1 MNDNTQEKNLIER
14 NESNVFGKI
23 KNFFRKLFRKK
34 QENIEDKKVK
44 ISEEEIEK
52 SDIFKDYIRKID
64 NEETE
69 LFDLQRRYRKGEI
82 ADKDLTQEQI
92 DSLCLLYDKQ
102 IVELK
107 RSIEVKEQQLSKYRK
122 KNTRSIKE
130 NNA

>member
-1 MNDNTQEKNLIER
+1 MKDNTQEKNLIER

-34 QENIEDKKVK
+34 QESIEDKKVK